1 MGIAKQNIIWGN
13 CLEIIRD
20 NISLSSYNTWFAVI
34 NPIKFE
40 SNILT
45 IQVPSHFFYE
55 WLEEYYVDL
64 LRKVI
69 KKVIGSQAK
78 LEYSIVMDKSN
89 VRNKPDLT
97 VKIPAK
103 AVDYVSSSKVSKT
116 KTETETTIVNP
127 FQAKVTPKVY
137 VDSNLNSNYT
147 LGRFIEGDCNRLA
160 KSAASAVSLK
170 PGGTAFNPLVL
181 ISGVGLGKT
190 HLSQS
195 IGLEVQRLFPD
206 KTVLYVNADV
216 FTKQFV
222 DSIKNHT
229 TNDFINFYKLIDL
242 LIVDDIQFF
251 VGKAKTQDAFYHVF
265 NHFHQSGKQIVLSSD
280 VAPKDMKGMEQR
292 LLSRFKWGLTVDLE
306 LPNKE
311 TRLEIFKDKIYNS
324 GIELSDD
331 VINCLASRVNTNVRE
346 MEGVLNAVIAQS
358 TLSKEPVTIKLVE
371 KLVGRYVKNVK
382 KDITINYIHKTVCD
396 YFKVPESLLLTK
408 TRKRDVV
415 QARQIAMFFSK
426 QMTDGSLASIGEH
439 FGGKDHGTVIYA
451 CKTVSNLS
459 EIDKQYR
466 GYIDDIRFKLE
477 DN

>member
-1 MGIAKQNIIWGN
+1 MGLAKQNIIWGN
-13 CLEIIRD
+13 CLEVIRD

-40 SNILT
+40 SNVLT

-89 VRNKPDLT
+89 VKSEPDFT
-97 VKIPAK
+97 VKVPAK
-103 AVDYVSSSKVSKT
+103 SIKYVASAKVSKV
-116 KTETETTIVNP
+116 KTEKAIVNP
-127 FQAKVTPKVY
+127 FQTKLIQKVH
-137 VDSNLNSNYT
+137 VDSNLNSIYT
-147 LGRFIEGDCNRLA
+147 LDRFIEGDCNRLA
-160 KSAASAVSLK
+160 KSAASAVSIK

-181 ISGVGLGKT
+181 ISSVGLGKT

-195 IGLEVQRLFPD
+195 IGVEVQRLYPD

-229 TNDFINFYKLIDL
+229 TNDFINFYKLIDV

-265 NHFHQSGKQIVLSSD
+265 NHLHQSGKQIVLSSD

-311 TRLEIFKDKIYNS
+311 TRLDIFKEKIYNS
-324 GIELSDD
+324 GIDLSDD
-331 VINCLASRVNTNVRE
+331 VVNCLASRVNTNVRE

-358 TLSKEPVTIKLVE
+358 TLSKVPITVGLVE

-382 KDITINYIHKTVCD
+382 KEVTINYIHKIVCD
-396 YFKVPESLLLTK
+396 YFKVPEDLLLTK
-408 TRKRDVV
+408 TRKRNVV

-426 QMTDGSLASIGEH
+426 QMTGGSLASIGNH
-439 FGGKDHGTVIYA
+439 FGGKDHGTVMYA
-451 CKTVSNLS
+451 CKTVVNLS
-459 EIDKQYR
+459 EIDKQFK

-477 DN
+477 AN